1 MKLMTHSITL
11 ALGLAF
17 SAGAMAQDMS
27 YRSYSAAKDT
37 ITTEYKSDKAHCDPL
52 SGNSKDICMAEAKGK
67 EDIARAELDARR
79 KNTAKNHY
87 DVHAAKA
94 EAAYAVAKE
103 KCDDRA
109 DNAKDVCLKEAK
121 AIETR
126 DKANA
131 EARMKVWNAD
141 VKSNKE
147 TSDTHMQAAETKSDA
162 RQDAALDKRD
172 ANYDVAKE
180 KCDNFS
186 GDAKVNCV
194 AQAKQRYGKK

>member
-1 MKLMTHSITL
+1 MKLIKHSIAL
-11 ALGLAF
+11 ALGLVF
-17 SAGAMAQDMS
+17 STGAMAQGMS
-27 YRSYSAAKDT
+27 DHSYQAAKDS
-37 ITTEYKSDKAHCDPL
+37 IAAEHKMDKTHCDPL
-52 SGNSKDICMAEAKGK
+52 TGNIKDICMVEAKGK
-67 EDIARAELDARR
+67 ENIAKAELEERH

-87 DVHAAKA
+87 DVHAARA

-109 DNAKDVCLKEAK
+109 GNAKDVCLKEAK

-131 EARMKVWNAD
+131 EARMKAWKAD
-141 VKSNKE
+141 KKADKQ
-147 TSDTHMQAAETKSDA
+147 TGDAHMKAAETKSDA
-162 RQDAALDKRD
+162 RRDAAHDKRD

-180 KCDNFS
+180 KCDNLA

-194 AQAKQRYGKK
+194 DQAKRHYGKN